1 MKKSNAIV
9 QIQTAL
15 GKDRLLAEEIACPEL
30 RYFAYKSRGLSQY
43 TSSKLLAPYTTT
55 EQHVR
60 LFELIR
66 YVYGRLH
73 DPNHQLKIVYYG
85 GEHEA
90 LLGWVRRKEKLVIL
104 L

>member
-1 MKKSNAIV
+1 M

-15 GKDRLLAEEIACPEL
+15 GKDRLLVDEITCPEL

-43 TSSKLLAPYTTT
+43 TSSKLLAPYTTP

-73 DPNHQLKIVYYG
+73 DPNHQLKIVYYS

-90 LLGWVRRKEKLVIL
+90 LLGWVSEEKKVKGIRRFLF
-104 L
+104 

>member
-1 MKKSNAIV
+1 MA
-9 QIQTAL
+9 QIKIAL
-15 GKDRLLAEEIACPEL
+15 GKDRLLSDEIACNEL

-43 TSSKLLAPYTTT
+43 TSSKLLTPYATT

-73 DPNHQLKIVYYG
+73 DPNHQLKIVYYK
-85 GEHEA
+85 GEHES
-90 LLGWVRRKEKLVIL
+90 LLGWVSEELKSFYIELFC
-104 L
+104 